1 MKEYWKKFKEFRKD
15 PKKKSISLL
24 IIYGIF
30 FIFVF
35 IYIKSGN
42 KVTPPV
48 NNNINQNINESTNK
62 ENIVTSYEYS
72 YNIKINENIIELSG
86 VYFNGQNEFKIDE
99 KYTTTDNSIKIND
112 YQIKVDTLNKLEYN
126 NLKSFLDK
134 YNLNSRKT
142 EYNDNTIK
150 YEYEIPNN
158 EFSAFLEE
166 ENNTDGKVI
175 IDVIEKKYIEKV
187 NINLKD
193 YYNMDNYIISIEYEN
208 INNIKKIEN
217 NIN

>member
-1 MKEYWKKFKEFRKD
+1 MKEYWKKFKEFN

-42 KVTPPV
+42 KVTQPV
-48 NNNINQNINESTNK
+48 NNNINQNINESTKKDNV
-62 ENIVTSYEYS
+62 VTSYEYN
-72 YNIKINENIIELSG
+72 YNIIINENVIELSG
-86 VYFNGQNEFKIDE
+86 VYYNGQNEFKINE
-99 KYTTTDNSIKIND
+99 NYPIVDNIIKIND
-112 YQIKVDTLNKLEYN
+112 YQIKIDNINKLEYN
-126 NLKSFLDK
+126 NLKSFLEK
-134 YNLNSRKT
+134 YNLKSRKI

-150 YEYEIPNN
+150 YEYMIPNN
-158 EFSAFLEE
+158 EFSILLNE

-175 IDVIEKKYIEKV
+175 IEVIENKYIEKV
-187 NINLKD
+187 NMNLKE
-193 YYNMDNYIISIEYEN
+193 YYNIDNYNINIEYNN
-208 INNIKKIEN
+208 INNIKKIED

>member
-42 KVTPPV
+42 KVTQPV
-48 NNNINQNINESTNK
+48 NNNINQNINESTKKDNV
-62 ENIVTSYEYS
+62 VTSYEYN
-72 YNIKINENIIELSG
+72 YNIIINENVIELSG
-86 VYFNGQNEFKIDE
+86 VYYNGQNEFKINE
-99 KYTTTDNSIKIND
+99 NYPIVDNIIKIND
-112 YQIKVDTLNKLEYN
+112 YQIKIDNINKLEYN
-126 NLKSFLDK
+126 NLKSFLEK
-134 YNLNSRKT
+134 YNLKSRKI

-150 YEYEIPNN
+150 YEYMIPNN
-158 EFSAFLEE
+158 EFSILLNE

-175 IDVIEKKYIEKV
+175 IEVIENKYIEKV
-187 NINLKD
+187 NMNLKE
-193 YYNMDNYIISIEYEN
+193 YYNIDNYNINIEYNN
-208 INNIKKIEN
+208 INNIKKIED